1 MSEVRSRTFG
11 TSLHSRMHSRVPLP
25 APAMCGTAVPRPVA
39 PRPARPPPATRLA
52 GAPRAPLTR
61 NGAGVPAPPATLP
74 RSRARVALA
83 VAIAESPNAQRDS
96 DQLCESCEC
105 AEEKKLAS

>member
-83 VAIAESPNAQRDS
+83 VVARPDRGGGRGGVLRDF
-96 DQLCESCEC
+96 
-105 AEEKKLAS
+105 AVRV

>member
-83 VAIAESPNAQRDS
+83 VAIAEVANAQRDS
-96 DQLCESCEC
+96 VSR
-105 AEEKKLAS
+105 ASVRKKKS